1 MSVPYGFKAR
11 YWLARALPLRVVAR
25 GFLREIKHHN
35 LLGLKLLSKA
45 SFLFGRIME

>member
-1 MSVPYGFKAR
+1 MSVPYDSKAR
-11 YWLARALPLRVVAR
+11 NWLARALPLRFVAR

>member
-11 YWLARALPLRVVAR
+11 NWLARALPLRVVAR

-35 LLGLKLLSKA
+35 LFGLKLL
-45 SFLFGRIME
+45 

>member
-1 MSVPYGFKAR
+1 MSVPYGFRAR
-11 YWLARALPLRVVAR
+11 NWLARALPLRAFAR